1 MCRRVAIPFAA
12 RLTLTKE
19 LGADPES
26 VMDLAVG
33 LTMEP
38 ALESVLESAL
48 ESAVE
53 LAMES
58 ALESALESARSS
70 WNTRCPLKLAGISRC
85 RWIP

>member
-1 MCRRVAIPFAA
+1 MPFAA

-19 LGADPES
+19 LGAEPES
-26 VMDLAVG
+26 VTELAVG

-38 ALESVLESAL
+38 AAGSVPESAL

-58 ALESALESARSS
+58 ALESAREPARSG
-70 WNTRCPLKLAGISRC
+70 WNTRCPFKLAGISRC